1 MRFSFFITFAVFLSG
16 MSALAAPT
24 KYKADLRHVT
34 VFLNGAELTST
45 SKVNLS
51 AGENE
56 VLFTNIAGN
65 INLQSLS
72 VGINNGVLVQSVVFR
87 NDYLAEEVL
96 SPQANI
102 LKDSIENITINRG
115 RINNRLSVV
124 NEQIAILSRNQQV
137 SGANT
142 GLSVAELQKMLD
154 LVKARMGDLLDDKD
168 KLAADLTKTDE
179 RLNLLRRQLEEEK
192 RKYYQPGGQL
202 LVTFYA
208 PKPANA
214 SVNITYVTP
223 NAGWTPSYDI
233 RADKVNTPVNLLYK
247 AEVYQN
253 SGISWDKVN
262 LSLSTGNPGEGA
274 QLPVLSPWR
283 LAFYEPYAIAEV
295 TQRVRKN
302 IAYEMN
308 AKVPAVEDAAPQ
320 ASLGNH
326 VRVDNSGINT
336 VFDIDIPYTIPAD
349 GKQHHVAIKEH
360 RLPATF
366 AYTAIPK
373 LDRDAF
379 LQGKITDWAGLD
391 LLPGATNI
399 FYEGTYVGQGYIDMR
414 GIDDTMK
421 ISLGRDKKI
430 IVKREEDK
438 RMKSAKTIGSNVRE
452 SFAYTIGLRNTR
464 SEAITIDVYDQLP
477 LSTDKDLVIED
488 VELNNGMRN
497 EVTGEVKW
505 QVTLKPGETRE
516 IKFGYTVKYPKG
528 KRINI

>member
-1 MRFSFFITFAVFLSG
+1 MRFSFFITFAVLLSG
-16 MSALAAPT
+16 MAAVAAPA
-24 KYKADLRHVT
+24 KYKADLQHVT
-34 VFLNGAELTST
+34 VFLNGAELVST

-65 INLQSLS
+65 INQQSLS
-72 VGINNGVLVQSVVFR
+72 VGVGSGVLVQSVVFR
-87 NDYLAEEVL
+87 NDYLTDEVL
-96 SPQANI
+96 SPQANM
-102 LKDSIENITINRG
+102 LKDSIEHVTISRG
-115 RINNRLSVV
+115 GINNRLAVV

-137 SGANT
+137 AGANT
-142 GLSVAELQKMLD
+142 GLSVTELQKMLD

-168 KLAADLTKTDE
+168 KLTADLTKTDE

-208 PKPANA
+208 PKAATA

-223 NAGWTPSYDI
+223 NAGWAPSYDI
-233 RADKVNTPVNLLYK
+233 RADKINTPVNLLYK
-247 AEVYQN
+247 AEVHQN

-262 LSLSTGNPGEGA
+262 LSLSTGNPNEGA
-274 QLPVLSPWR
+274 QLPVFHPWR
-283 LAFYEPYAIAEV
+283 LTFYEPYVIAEV
-295 TQRVRKN
+295 AQRAGKN
-302 IAYEMN
+302 VTYEMN
-308 AKVPAVEDAAPQ
+308 AKVPATADDFVSG
-320 ASLGNH
+320 SLGNY

-349 GKQHHVAIKEH
+349 GKQHHVTIKEH
-360 RLPATF
+360 SLPATF

-391 LLPGATNI
+391 LLPGNTNI

-438 RMKSAKTIGSNVRE
+438 RMRVAKTIGSNVRE
-452 SFAYTIGLRNTR
+452 SFAYTISLRNTR
-464 SEAITIDVYDQLP
+464 NEAVTIDVLDQLP
-477 LSTDKDLVIED
+477 ISTDKDLTIED
-488 VELNNGMRN
+488 VELDKGIRN
-497 EVTGEVKW
+497 DVTGEVKW
-505 QVTLKPGETRE
+505 QLTLKPGETRN

-528 KRINI
+528 KHVNM